1 MKYPC
6 RIDKF
11 ISKAL
16 GLPRSEAKKVIKA
29 KRVKINQSL
38 VTNGQTPVQAD
49 DHVFLDQQ
57 ALSAQQHVYYMLN
70 KPQGYLSTEAEA
82 NHPSALSLLPNSPH
96 QLHAAGRLD
105 VDTTGLLLITSDGQ
119 WSHRVTSPRA
129 NKVKQYRVT
138 LAEPIFE
145 AELQQLRDGLMLRG
159 EQKPTKA
166 AEVEQL
172 NERLIV
178 LRISEGRYHQVKRMC
193 AAVGNRVLALHRE
206 KIGEIELDSQ
216 LAAGEYRP
224 LSLEEISYF

>member
-11 ISKAL
+11 ISKAV

-29 KRVKINQSL
+29 QRVQINQSI
-38 VTNGQTPVQAD
+38 VTNAQTAVHASDQ
-49 DHVFLDQQ
+49 VLLDQQ
-57 ALSAQQHVYYMLN
+57 PLMAQQHVYYMLN

-82 NHPSALSLLPNSPH
+82 NYPSALSLLPNSPH

-105 VDTTGLLLITSDGQ
+105 VDTTGLLLVTSDGQ

-129 NKVKQYRVT
+129 DKVKQYRVS
-138 LAEPIFE
+138 LADPITE

-159 EQKPTKA
+159 EQKPTKP

-172 NERLIV
+172 DERLIV

-193 AAVGNRVLALHRE
+193 AAVGNKVLALHRE
-206 KIGEIELDSQ
+206 QIGDIHLDSQ

-224 LSLEEISYF
+224 LSPQEISCF